1 MNEPTISG
9 LLRGGGKAGEGG
21 GGWGGDKSKALL
33 KLGRCAAGLK
43 ITPCQQTMSGQNHR
57 YSQTSRYGHLYNT
70 DTSVIRTVRL
80 VPEMPKI
87 SYTAY
92 LYNTDTSVKW
102 TLGSVPLV
110 SVLIRIDCI
119 RIIHFYCFPFITTIT
134 STFLLFSLHHHHRYH
149 HISIVSLHSRHHHHI
164 SIVFPTPSPPYS
176 QTSLIRTS
184 KGQNQVSTLQK
195 CPYYRGRQCMIPY
208 LVFLRPNELSV
219 IERCPY
225 REV

>member
-57 YSQTSRYGHLYNT
+57 YKQTSRYGHLYNT
-70 DTSVIRTVRL
+70 DTCLLRAVRL

-102 TLGSVPLV
+102 TLGSVPLM
-110 SVLIRIDCI
+110 SVLKRFDCM
-119 RIIHFYCFPFITTIT
+119 
-134 STFLLFSLHHHHRYH
+134 
-149 HISIVSLHSRHHHHI
+149 V
-164 SIVFPTPSPPYS
+164 VM
-176 QTSLIRTS
+176 
-184 KGQNQVSTLQK
+184 V
-195 CPYYRGRQCMIPY
+195 
-208 LVFLRPNELSV
+208 
-219 IERCPY
+219 
-225 REV
+225 